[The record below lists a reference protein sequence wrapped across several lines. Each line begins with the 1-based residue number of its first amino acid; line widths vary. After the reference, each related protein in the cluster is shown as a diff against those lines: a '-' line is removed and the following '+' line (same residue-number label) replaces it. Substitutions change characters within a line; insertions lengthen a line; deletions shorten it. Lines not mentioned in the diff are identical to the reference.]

1 MTSFK
6 IPSGC
11 ALSVMAGIENTRK
24 APGKQPESGF
34 RDFSENIL
42 MIDRMTP
49 EERRI
54 LVVDDEPEIREM
66 LELNLS
72 VRGFTVRSAADGV
85 EGLSIIREW
94 RPNLIIL
101 DVVMP
106 KVDGFSLLPAIRR
119 LTEAP
124 VIMLTAKSELSDK
137 VKGLEGGADDYLAKP
152 FEVAELVARLESALR
167 RPALNRR
174 ETLAFADLAVDLQT
188 YTVTRVGSRID
199 VSAREFSVLVTM
211 LRHPGRVF
219 SREHLFTAVWG
230 ADSDADIG
238 VVDRTIS
245 NLRARVDQSFEKK
258 LIHTIRG
265 IGFAVRE

>member
-124 VIMLTAKSELSDK
+124 
-137 VKGLEGGADDYLAKP
+137 
-152 FEVAELVARLESALR
+152 
-167 RPALNRR
+167 
-174 ETLAFADLAVDLQT
+174 
-188 YTVTRVGSRID
+188 
-199 VSAREFSVLVTM
+199 
-211 LRHPGRVF
+211 
-219 SREHLFTAVWG
+219 
-230 ADSDADIG
+230 
-238 VVDRTIS
+238 
-245 NLRARVDQSFEKK
+245 
-258 LIHTIRG
+258 
-265 IGFAVRE
+265 